1 MCNNNTLEVIV
12 EIASGS
18 RLRARSVHRIRSK
31 PKCFDPDTRLIW
43 QAITPPR
50 SGLSKPQEGVMTTV
64 AKKKRVY
71 TGLPRKTYWHLYSL
85 QNLQVEKLAKVVNK
99 VLTKDYVLI
108 K

>member
-1 MCNNNTLEVIV
+1 
-12 EIASGS
+12 
-18 RLRARSVHRIRSK
+18 
-31 PKCFDPDTRLIW
+31 
-43 QAITPPR
+43 
-50 SGLSKPQEGVMTTV
+50 MTTTI
-64 AKKKRVY
+64 ATNKKKRVF